1 MAIRDVRQGDANQ
14 VGGQQTLDLLA
25 DGLRELKR
33 MRAHEQRPLNL
44 ELRRPFAEKVA
55 RKWRTTFL

>member
-14 VGGQQTLDLLA
+14 VGGQQTLNLLA

-33 MRAHEQRPLNL
+33 MRAYEQSLGY
-44 ELRRPFAEKVA
+44 V
-55 RKWRTTFL
+55 